1 MKINEKQKLIT
12 CITPKGKALPIAALL
27 YEEKGINTVN
37 VNSGRG
43 GGRRGRIE
51 VDVLTV
57 VVSEKQADE
66 IFEFIFYKAE
76 VNKIHG
82 GFMYQGSLKGAIPF
96 ILPEVPPAPQ

>member
-1 MKINEKQKLIT
+1 MLTNESQKLIT
-12 CITPKGKALPIAALL
+12 CITPKGKGLPIAKML

-37 VNSGRG
+37 INSGRG

-57 VVSEKQADE
+57 VISEKRADE
-66 IFEFIFYKAE
+66 IFEYIFFEAE

-82 GFMYQGSLKGAIPF
+82 GFMYQGNLQGATPFTLPDIP
-96 ILPEVPPAPQ
+96 QKQ